1 MTKISYAYRPK
12 TMLLYNH
19 HALKRKPR
27 HRSEEVADALR
38 AVGIDPVIVSPTKIG
53 NAIELVENAVLDGF
67 ERIISTGGDGT
78 VNEVVNGIV
87 RAQRKGAPRPTL
99 GILPNGRGNDF
110 GFAVGIPQNLKRAVE
125 IIAAGNVQRTD
136 VGLVFDGVSERYFIN
151 GAGVG
156 IDAAINY
163 WATRS
168 RLNGFASY
176 LWGLGEAIAKNYV
189 QPRMKIRI
197 DDLELETQVL
207 MLGAMNGRREG
218 GGFDLAPDFD
228 LQDGLLNVTL
238 VGDGL
243 PVAKVLPIVPKILK
257 GRVDD
262 CAGVLHRYR
271 AKRISAEISGAGVI
285 GQADGEILHT
295 GIRSFRAEISDET
308 VDLLVPEKDR

>member
-1 MTKISYAYRPK
+1 MTKKPIAYRPK
-12 TMLLYNH
+12 TMLLYNY

-53 NAIELVENAVLDGF
+53 NAIELIENAVLDGY

-110 GFAVGIPQNLKRAVE
+110 GFAVGIPQNLKRATA
-125 IIAAGNVQRTD
+125 IIAAGNVLRAD

-176 LWGLGEAIAKNYV
+176 LWGMAKAIAKNYT

-218 GGFDLAPDFD
+218 GGFDLAPDFN
-228 LQDGLLNVTL
+228 LQDGLMNVAL
-238 VGDGL
+238 IGDGL
-243 PVAKVLPIVPKILK
+243 PIAKVLPIVPKILK
-257 GRVDD
+257 GRVEE
-262 CAGVLHRYR
+262 CAAVLHRYR
-271 AKRISAEISGAGVI
+271 AKKISAEIQGAGLI

-295 GIRSFRAEISDET
+295 GIRSFRAEISGET
-308 VDLLVPEKDR
+308 VDLLVPAGER